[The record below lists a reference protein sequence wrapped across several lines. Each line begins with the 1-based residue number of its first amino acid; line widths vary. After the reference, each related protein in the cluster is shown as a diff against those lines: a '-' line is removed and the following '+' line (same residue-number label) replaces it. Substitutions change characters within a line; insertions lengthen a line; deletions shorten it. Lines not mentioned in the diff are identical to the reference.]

1 MTTLGIDPGF
11 KGGLAFLTDTRTA
24 VAYNMPVEKRP
35 NGKTYLDP
43 HETVR
48 LIELHGPVEAW
59 IEDVYSSPQMGVTS
73 SFSFGEGKGTLIG
86 ILAALRVP
94 VRLVSPAVWK
104 REMRLSSAKDEA
116 KRLARGIFGGPK
128 VLSTEGKCEAALI
141 GLYGLL
147 RRPATSDPK
156 EVA

>member
-1 MTTLGIDPGF
+1 MTLLGIDPGF
-11 KGGLAFLTDTRTA
+11 KGGLAFLADTRTA
-24 VAYNMPVEKRP
+24 CAYNMPVEKRP

-73 SFSFGEGKGTLIG
+73 SFSFGEGKGTLVG

-94 VRLVSPAVWK
+94 VRLVSPAAWK
-104 REMRLSSAKDEA
+104 RKMGLTADKGDAKQ
-116 KRLARGIFGGPK
+116 LARGIFGAK

-147 RRPATSDPK
+147 HRQGISTT
-156 EVA
+156 